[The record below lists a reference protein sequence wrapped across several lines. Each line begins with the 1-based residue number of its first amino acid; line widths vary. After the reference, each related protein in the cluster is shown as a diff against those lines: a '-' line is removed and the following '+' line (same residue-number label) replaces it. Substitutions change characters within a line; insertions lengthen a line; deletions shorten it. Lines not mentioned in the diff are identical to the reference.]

1 MANRE
6 MAVYCFDTLVS
17 HYNKE
22 DTPPPAFEDSI
33 HPCFVTWKKA
43 VNGGEP
49 RFRLRG
55 CVGTLEAH
63 RLSSSFKEY
72 ALNGALRDHRF
83 PPIQPGEL
91 PSLQCTVSIVTDY
104 ETPEDYLDW
113 EVGKHGIVI
122 EFSDPVAN
130 VKRSATYLPEVPVNE
145 GWTKLEAIDSLVLKA
160 GYDGEITESVRRRIH
175 LSRYQT
181 TLFRMHYSQYIAY
194 VKATRGS
201 VAPTINETSN
211 HAMTLS

>member
-22 DTPPPAFEDSI
+22 DTPPPAFEDAT
-33 HPCFVTWKKA
+33 HPFYVTWKKA

-49 RFRLRG
+49 RLRG
-55 CVGTLEAH
+55 CAGTLEAH
-63 RLSSSFKEY
+63 RLSSGFKEY
-72 ALNGALRDHRF
+72 ALNGALRDRRF

-113 EVGKHGIVI
+113 EVGKHGIII
-122 EFSDPVAN
+122 EFSDLVRRR
-130 VKRSATYLPEVPVNE
+130 VTYLPEVPVNE
-145 GWTKLEAIDSLVLKA
+145 GWTKIEAIDSLVRIA
-160 GYDGEITESVRRRIH
+160 GYEGEITESVRRRIH

-181 TLFRMHYSQYIAY
+181 TLFRMYYSEYIAY

-201 VAPTINETSN
+201 VAP
-211 HAMTLS
+211 AMALS